1 MSVDVEATVLAADG
15 EGHESVRVCL
25 VGAGRLAS
33 ALALRISVDTEVIVV
48 SRHSG
53 LLARPDGRPDIIVS
67 DDPATAATAEL
78 ILLAVPADEIAAAAR
93 WLAPHLPA
101 GVVVANMAT
110 ELATAPVASLL
121 PGCRVIACKVVG
133 QAGEIAHGSPTA
145 LVVSGATV
153 EETSLVAAAL
163 AGVGAVV
170 VAAEEIAA
178 QVNELAA
185 RRIVAAHQTLIG
197 ELDKLAVPCAI
208 RESALANLA
217 VGVLR
222 ALSSGTA
229 GPYLRRIIEETAASA
244 AAT

>member
-1 MSVDVEATVLAADG
+1 MGVEATASPADG
-15 EGHESVRVCL
+15 GDHESVRVCL
-25 VGAGRLAS
+25 VGAGRLAT
-33 ALALRISVDTEVIVV
+33 ALALRISVDTDVVAV

-53 LLARPDGRPDIIVS
+53 RLARPGGRADVIVS
-67 DDPATAATAEL
+67 DDPATAAAAEL
-78 ILLAVPADEIAAAAR
+78 VLLAVPADEIAAAVR

-101 GVVVANMAT
+101 GVVIANMAT
-110 ELATAPVASLL
+110 ELATASVVSLL

-145 LVVSGATV
+145 LVVSGATP
-153 EETSLVAAAL
+153 EETSLVASAL
-163 AGVGAVV
+163 AHVGTVV

-185 RRIVAAHQTLIG
+185 RRIVAAHQALSG
-197 ELDKLAVPCAI
+197 ELDKLALPDAI
-208 RESALANLA
+208 REPALANLA

-222 ALSSGTA
+222 ALSTGTA
-229 GPYLRRIIEETAASA
+229 GPYLCRIIEETAASA

>member
-1 MSVDVEATVLAADG
+1 VGVEASASPADG
-15 EGHESVRVCL
+15 AGHEPVRVCL

-33 ALALRISVDTEVIVV
+33 ALALRISVDTDVIVV

-53 LLARPDGRPDIIVS
+53 RLARPDGRPDIIVS

-78 ILLAVPADEIAAAAR
+78 VLLAVPADEIAAAAR

-101 GVVVANMAT
+101 GVVIANMAT
-110 ELATAPVASLL
+110 ELATAPLASLL
-121 PGCRVIACKVVG
+121 PGCRVVACKVVG
-133 QAGEIAHGSPTA
+133 QAAEIAQGSPTA
-145 LVVSGATV
+145 LVVSGATP

-163 AGVGAVV
+163 ADVGTVV
-170 VAAEEIAA
+170 VAAEEVAA

-185 RRIVAAHQTLIG
+185 RRIVAAHQALSD
-197 ELDKLAVPCAI
+197 ELDKLAVPDSI
-208 RESALANLA
+208 REPALANLA

-222 ALSSGTA
+222 ALSTGTA
-229 GPYLRRIIEETAASA
+229 GPYLCRIIEENAASA